1 MNYYIFVI
9 PVLAAVVLIVS
20 LLAKKMEW
28 FLNFAT
34 RLCIGGVAL
43 YLTSIVCSQ
52 ASLPCHIGVNTTT
65 LAAVGLLGVPGYLL
79 IVSVETLSSIK

>member
-1 MNYYIFVI
+1 MNYYIFLIPILSAVI
-9 PVLAAVVLIVS
+9 LIIS

-34 RLCIGGVAL
+34 RLCIGGVVL

-52 ASLPCHIGVNTTT
+52 ASLPCHVGINTTT
-65 LAAVGLLGVPGYLL
+65 LATVGLLGVPGFLL
-79 IVSVETLSSIK
+79 IVSIETLSSIK